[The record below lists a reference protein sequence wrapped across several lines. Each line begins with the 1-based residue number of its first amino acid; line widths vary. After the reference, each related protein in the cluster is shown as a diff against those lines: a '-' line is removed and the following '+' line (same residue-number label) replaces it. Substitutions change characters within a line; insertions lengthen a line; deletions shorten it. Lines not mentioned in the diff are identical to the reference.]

1 MKRVL
6 LGGMKHEV
14 NSFVPGLTDLA
25 TFRHH
30 GLLKAAIPQGA
41 PAPLAV

>member
-6 LGGMKHEV
+6 WGGMKHEV
-14 NSFVPGLTDLA
+14 NSFLPGLTDLL
-25 TFRHH
+25 TFRQPR
-30 GLLKAAIPQGA
+30 LLKAGIPQGA